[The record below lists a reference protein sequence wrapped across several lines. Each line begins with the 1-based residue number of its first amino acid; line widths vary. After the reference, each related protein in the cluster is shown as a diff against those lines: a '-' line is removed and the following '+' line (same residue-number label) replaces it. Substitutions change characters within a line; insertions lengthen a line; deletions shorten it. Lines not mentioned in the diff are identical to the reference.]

1 MGSDALN
8 VPPMIVT
15 PAEMTALEQ
24 AALAAGVS
32 AESLMDEAGRRMA
45 ALIQRLSPAGTRL
58 AIVYAGRGN
67 NAGDAFVV
75 AGRLR
80 AAGWAVGL
88 RLADAALEGLAGAK
102 LAALG
107 DLPRWSA
114 AEARGA
120 LTGAPFVAVDGLLG
134 LGARGP
140 FREPIGELAR
150 ELNALRARGGAR
162 VFALDLPSGLGG
174 DPAPVIADAT
184 LAVGFAK
191 TLLVED
197 AAVNFVGHL
206 EVIPLPGLHPPPA
219 EGRATLS
226 TARALAGLLPPRPF
240 DAHKTRVGRVGVLA
254 GGIGTT
260 GAAVMCA
267 LGALKAGA
275 GLVTLFAR
283 EAIRPTL
290 AAAAPPEVMVKPLP
304 AVLDL
309 MDENFDV
316 LAVGPGL
323 PPDEDSD
330 ELRSLLERWPRAM
343 VIDAGAL
350 SALTQ
355 NVSLLDACA
364 GPRLLTPHPGE
375 MARVWAAEASLRG
388 TDLETLPR
396 AEVVERFTGRYPV
409 ALLLKGARAL
419 VGAAGRPLAYNS
431 TGSPGMASGGMGDIL
446 TGVCAALL
454 GQGLDAYD
462 AGRLGAWLTGRAAEL
477 AMRGGESEQSLA
489 ATDLPRHFG
498 AAFAELRL
506 AAS

>member
-1 MGSDALN
+1 
-8 VPPMIVT
+8 MIVT
-15 PAEMTALEQ
+15 PAEMTALE
-24 AALAAGVS
+24 LAAFANGVHP
-32 AESLMDEAGRRMA
+32 ETLMDEAGRQMA
-45 ALIQRLSPAGTRL
+45 RHIQRLSPPGARL
-58 AIVYAGRGN
+58 AVVFAGRGN

-75 AGRLR
+75 AAHLR
-80 AAGWAVGL
+80 AAGWRVGL
-88 RLADAALEGLAGAK
+88 RLADEGVGALAGKK

-114 AEARGA
+114 ADARDARPG
-120 LTGAPFVAVDGLLG
+120 LPFVIVDGLLG
-134 LGARGP
+134 VGAQGP
-140 FREPIGELAR
+140 FRGGIGELAR
-150 ELNALRARGGAR
+150 EINALRAQGGGR

-174 DPAPVIADAT
+174 DAAPVIADVT

-197 AAVNFVGHL
+197 SAVNCVGHL
-206 EVIPLPGLHPPPA
+206 EVIPLPGLTPPPA
-219 EGRATLS
+219 RDRATLS
-226 TARALAGLLPPRPF
+226 VASELSALLPPRAF
-240 DAHKTRVGRVGVLA
+240 DTHKTLVGRVGVLA

-275 GLVTLFAR
+275 GLVTVFAR
-283 EAIRPTL
+283 EAIYPTL
-290 AAAAPPEVMVKPLP
+290 AVAAPSEVMVKPL
-304 AVLDL
+304 AAALDL
-309 MDENFDV
+309 MDENLDV

-323 PPDEDSD
+323 PPDEDS
-330 ELRSLLERWPRAM
+330 EGLRSLLERWPSAM

-355 NVSLLDACA
+355 DVPLLDACA

-388 TDLETLPR
+388 TDWRTLPR
-396 AEVVERFTGRYPV
+396 AEVVRRFTERYPV
-409 ALLLKGARAL
+409 ALLLKGARTV

-431 TGSPGMASGGMGDIL
+431 TGNPGMASGGMGDIL

-454 GQGLDAYD
+454 GQKLEAYD

-477 AMRGGESEQSLA
+477 AVQAGESEQSLV
-489 ATDLPRHFG
+489 ATDLPRFFG

-506 AAS
+506 QAS

>member
-1 MGSDALN
+1 
-8 VPPMIVT
+8 MIVT
-15 PAEMTALEQ
+15 PEEMIALEK
-24 AALAAGVS
+24 AAFERGVDPE
-32 AESLMDEAGRRMA
+32 ALMDEAGRQMA
-45 ALIQRLSPAGTRL
+45 GHIQRLSPAGARR
-58 AIVYAGRGN
+58 AIVYAGKGN
-67 NAGDAFVV
+67 NAGDAFVA
-75 AGRLR
+75 AGHLH
-80 AAGWAVGL
+80 AAGWRVGL
-88 RLADAALEGLAGAK
+88 RLADPEVGDLAGKK

-114 AEARGA
+114 AQARAARAGEA
-120 LTGAPFVAVDGLLG
+120 FVVVDGLLG
-134 LGARGP
+134 IGAKGP
-140 FREPIGELAR
+140 FRGMTGDLAR
-150 ELNALRARGGAR
+150 EINALRAQGGAR
-162 VFALDLPSGLGG
+162 VFALDLPSGLDG
-174 DPAPVIADAT
+174 DPHPVIADVT
-184 LAVGFAK
+184 LTVGFAK

-197 AAVNFVGHL
+197 EAVNFVGHL
-206 EVIPLPGLHPPPA
+206 EVIPLPGLTAPA
-219 EGRATLS
+219 AEDRPTLS
-226 TARALAGLLPPRPF
+226 VAAELAALLPPRPF
-240 DAHKTRVGRVGVLA
+240 DTHKTRVGRVGVLA

-283 EAIRPTL
+283 EAIYPTL
-290 AAAAPPEVMVKPLP
+290 AAAAAPEVMVKPLT

-309 MDENFDV
+309 MEENFDV

-323 PPDEDSD
+323 HPDEDND

-355 NVSLLDACA
+355 NVTLLDACA

-388 TDLETLPR
+388 TSLESLSR
-396 AEVVERFTGRYPV
+396 AEVVSRFTDRYPV
-409 ALLLKGARAL
+409 ALLLKGARTL

-446 TGVCAALL
+446 TGVCAALM
-454 GQGLDAYD
+454 GQKLDAYD
-462 AGRLGAWLTGRAAEL
+462 AGRVGAWLTGRAAEL
-477 AMRGGESEQSLA
+477 AIQAGESEQSLA

>member
-1 MGSDALN
+1 
-8 VPPMIVT
+8 MIVT
-15 PAEMTALEQ
+15 PEEMTALEK
-24 AALAAGVS
+24 AAFANGVDPE
-32 AESLMDEAGRRMA
+32 ALMDEAGRRMA
-45 ALIQRLSPAGTRL
+45 GHIQRLSPAAARL
-58 AIVYAGRGN
+58 AIVFAGRGN

-75 AGRLR
+75 AAHLQ
-80 AAGWAVGL
+80 AAGWRVGL
-88 RLADAALEGLAGAK
+88 RLAEPEIGELAGRK

-107 DLPRWSA
+107 ELPRWTA
-114 AEARGA
+114 EEARAARSG
-120 LTGAPFVAVDGLLG
+120 LPFVVVDGLLG
-134 LGARGP
+134 IGAKGSFRGAM
-140 FREPIGELAR
+140 GELAL
-150 ELNALRARGGAR
+150 EINGLRANGGAR

-174 DPAPVIADAT
+174 DPHPVIADVT
-184 LAVGFAK
+184 LTVGFAK

-197 AAVNFVGHL
+197 AAVNYVGHL
-206 EVIPLPGLHPPPA
+206 EVIPLPGLTPPA
-219 EGRATLS
+219 AEDRATLS
-226 TARALAGLLPPRPF
+226 VASELAGLLPSRAF
-240 DAHKTRVGRVGVLA
+240 DTNKTLVGRVGVLA
-254 GGIGTT
+254 GGVGTT

-283 EAIRPTL
+283 AAIYPTL
-290 AAAAPPEVMVKPLP
+290 AAAAPPEVMVKPLT

-323 PPDEDSD
+323 HPDEDND
-330 ELRSLLERWPRAM
+330 ELRSLLERWPRGM

-355 NVSLLDACA
+355 NVTLLDACA

-388 TDLETLPR
+388 ADPKTLPR
-396 AEVVERFTGRYPV
+396 SEVVSRFTDRYPV
-409 ALLLKGARAL
+409 ALLLKGARTL

-446 TGVCAALL
+446 TGVCAALM
-454 GQGLDAYD
+454 GQKLDAYD
-462 AGRLGAWLTGRAAEL
+462 AGRVGAWLTGRAAEL
-477 AMRGGESEQSLA
+477 AIQDGESEQSLA
-489 ATDLPRHFG
+489 ATDLPRFFG

-506 AAS
+506 QAS

>member
-1 MGSDALN
+1 
-8 VPPMIVT
+8 MIVT

-24 AALAAGVS
+24 AAFARGADP
-32 AESLMDEAGRRMA
+32 EMLMDEAGRQMA
-45 ALIQRLSPAGTRL
+45 GHIRRLSPAGARL
-58 AIVYAGRGN
+58 AIVFAGRGN
-67 NAGDAFVV
+67 NAGDALV
-75 AGRLR
+75 AAAHLH
-80 AAGWAVGL
+80 AAGWRVGL
-88 RLADAALEGLAGAK
+88 RLADPGVGALAGAK

-114 AEARGA
+114 AEAWAARDGR
-120 LTGAPFVAVDGLLG
+120 PFVVVDGLLG
-134 LGARGP
+134 LGATGP
-140 FREPIGELAR
+140 FRGEIGELAR
-150 ELNALRARGGAR
+150 EINALRGHGGAR

-174 DPAPVIADAT
+174 DPHPVIADVT

-197 AAVNFVGHL
+197 AAVNCVGHL
-206 EVIPLPGLHPPPA
+206 EVIPLPGLTTPPPA
-219 EGRATLS
+219 EDRATLS
-226 TARALAGLLPPRPF
+226 VASELSALLPPRAF
-240 DAHKTRVGRVGVLA
+240 DTHKTLVGRVGVLA

-260 GAAVMCA
+260 GAAAMCA

-283 EAIRPTL
+283 PAIYPTL
-290 AAAAPPEVMVKPLP
+290 AAAAPPEVMVKPLA

-309 MDENFDV
+309 MDEHLDV

-323 PPDEDSD
+323 HPDEDSE

-350 SALTQ
+350 SELTQ
-355 NVSLLDACA
+355 NVTLLDACA

-388 TDLETLPR
+388 TDLKTLPR
-396 AEVVERFTGRYPV
+396 AEVVSRFTARYPV
-409 ALLLKGARAL
+409 ALLLKGARTL

-431 TGSPGMASGGMGDIL
+431 TGNPGMASGGMGDIL

-454 GQGLDAYD
+454 GQKLDAYD
-462 AGRLGAWLTGRAAEL
+462 AGRVGAWLTGRAAEL
-477 AMRGGESEQSLA
+477 AILAGESEQSLV

-498 AAFAELRL
+498 AAFGELRL
-506 AAS
+506 QAS

>member
-1 MGSDALN
+1 
-8 VPPMIVT
+8 MIVT

-24 AALAAGVS
+24 AAFARGVDPE
-32 AESLMDEAGRRMA
+32 ALMDEAGRQMA
-45 ALIQRLSPAGTRL
+45 AHIQRLSPAGARL
-58 AIVYAGRGN
+58 AIVFAGRGN
-67 NAGDAFVV
+67 NAGDAFV
-75 AGRLR
+75 AAAHLR
-80 AAGWAVGL
+80 AAGWRVGL
-88 RLADAALEGLAGAK
+88 RLADPAVGALAGAK
-102 LAALG
+102 LAALD

-120 LTGAPFVAVDGLLG
+120 RSGAPFVVVDGLLG
-134 LGARGP
+134 VGAQGP
-140 FREPIGELAR
+140 FRGGIGELAQ
-150 ELNALRARGGAR
+150 EINALRGQGGAR

-174 DPAPVIADAT
+174 NPHPVIADVT

-197 AAVNFVGHL
+197 AAVNCVGHL
-206 EVIPLPGLHPPPA
+206 EVIPLPGLTPPQA
-219 EGRATLS
+219 EDRATLS
-226 TARALAGLLPPRPF
+226 VASELSALLPPRAF
-240 DAHKTRVGRVGVLA
+240 DTHKTLVGRVGVLA

-283 EAIRPTL
+283 PAIYPTL
-290 AAAAPPEVMVKPLP
+290 AAAAPPEVMVKPLA

-309 MDENFDV
+309 MDENLDV

-323 PPDEDSD
+323 HPDEDSE

-355 NVSLLDACA
+355 NVTLLDACA
-364 GPRLLTPHPGE
+364 GLRLLTPHPGE

-388 TDLETLPR
+388 TDLKTLPR
-396 AEVVERFTGRYPV
+396 AEVVSRFTARYPV
-409 ALLLKGARAL
+409 ALLLKGARTL

-431 TGSPGMASGGMGDIL
+431 TGNPGMATGGMGDIL

-454 GQGLDAYD
+454 GQKLDAYD
-462 AGRLGAWLTGRAAEL
+462 AGRVGAWLTGRAAEL
-477 AMRGGESEQSLA
+477 AVQAGESEESLA
-489 ATDLPRHFG
+489 ATDLPHFFG